1 MSEKLQ
7 PDHLRASEGMWWM
20 GMCGMG
26 GEAWGLDQWADSLP
40 PALNKAGGLAQY
52 SLGQKLV
59 VVAR

>member
-1 MSEKLQ
+1 
-7 PDHLRASEGMWWM
+7 MWWM